1 MQMDTR
7 RPPNNG
13 DAGSRALSTLTLLR
27 PHNLC
32 LVHVCSELSG
42 DALSLYGFK
51 PCWKPNCSGIFP
63 PFTQFKPI
71 LFNSEWI
78 PFSFFH
84 LTVLHSAAF
93 KLMIVFIAYYY
104 CASRW
109 EKCISLKTEQGN
121 GRKLQIAWDKSSVG
135 AVLALGQV
143 RTPIPNS
150 YPSDHTLSS
159 LLSPSQTNP
168 SSPLGFV
175 VVVVVA
181 PLWIPSHL
189 QARCQRAT
197 RYKKGTCS
205 SGSPLVQNIHTNSNP
220 SRPHSP
226 LLVLKCW

>member
-1 MQMDTR
+1 MLMDTWH
-7 RPPNNG
+7 PPNNG
-13 DAGSRALSTLTLLR
+13 DAGSRALSTLTLLC

-42 DALSLYGFK
+42 DALSLYGFIHAGN
-51 PCWKPNCSGIFP
+51 PIAVVFSTLHPARTNFVQFFYGLLFHS
-63 PFTQFKPI
+63 FTL
-71 LFNSEWI
+71 LFFTLS
-78 PFSFFH
+78 
-84 LTVLHSAAF
+84 AF
-93 KLMIVFIAYYY
+93 KLMIVFIVYYY

-109 EKCISLKTEQGN
+109 EKCISLKTEQGS

-143 RTPIPNS
+143 PTPIPNS

-159 LLSPSQTNP
+159 LLSLSQTNS

-189 QARCQRAT
+189 QAHCQHTT

-205 SGSPLVQNIHTNSNP
+205 SSSPLV
-220 SRPHSP
+220 
-226 LLVLKCW
+226 